1 MKPDLITL
9 RAAVAEFGG
18 TTTPEKSWTVLAA
31 ATAPAFD
38 LGLSAHRTAAHVWL
52 NAWGCR
58 IRTPRPGEP
67 PVLDESLA
75 AWWATWRDA
84 LPDTGTWLAE
94 LSDEQVERLGE
105 AFAAL
110 SASAA
115 ATTPR
120 GSRTLGPT
128 AASKLL
134 FALRPNSLP
143 PWDNMIA
150 DRLHGGRDGVAYRAH
165 LRLTRGWA
173 AELLAEAGV
182 PEPEL
187 LDGLGR
193 PGRSLA
199 KVIDEYCY
207 LAFTRGWSA
216 PRRGVTA
223 DDVRRIARALPR
235 TEEALVRDRV
245 KFRIGRIVYLA
256 LSPDELTM
264 GFAFPKEERAALIA
278 SDPDKFHP
286 PVTSDERYNWVRVT
300 LSQLDQAELEELVVD
315 AWRMC
320 VPKGVARAYLDRR
333 PDHYRRTAQGAPTG
347 G

>member
-1 MKPDLITL
+1 MKPDLTTL
-9 RAAVAEFGG
+9 RAAVSEFGG
-18 TTTPEKSWTVLAA
+18 FTTPEKSWTVLTA
-31 ATAPAFD
+31 ATAPEFD
-38 LGLSAHRTAAHVWL
+38 LAVAAHREAAHVWL

-67 PVLDESLA
+67 RVLDESLA
-75 AWWATWRDA
+75 AWWATWRDV
-84 LPDTGTWLAE
+84 LPDHGTWLAE
-94 LSDEQVERLGE
+94 LTDEQVDRLAEG
-105 AFAAL
+105 FAAL
-110 SASAA
+110 SASTAA
-115 ATTPR
+115 STPR
-120 GSRTLGPT
+120 GTRTLGPT

-134 FALRPNSLP
+134 FALRPHSLP

-150 DRLHGGRDGVAYRAH
+150 DRLHGGRDGAAYRAH
-165 LRLTRGWA
+165 LLLTRGWA
-173 AELLAEAGV
+173 VDVLAEAGV

-187 LDGLGR
+187 LDLLGR

-199 KVIDEYCY
+199 KVLDEYCY
-207 LAFTRGWSA
+207 LAFTRGWTA

-286 PVTSDERYNWVRVT
+286 PVPSDERYNWVRAV
-300 LSQLDQAELEELVVD
+300 LSQLDEEELTELVVD

-320 VPKGVARAYLDRR
+320 VPKRVARDYLGR
-333 PDHYRRTAQGAPTG
+333 
-347 G
+347 